1 MLFLAVP
8 PHIQQFFLCHQFAVG
23 AVQLGVMFHGVAYTC
38 GRLGVEF
45 VVDQCFDIHVCDP
58 VGHYGLYLYR
68 CVRRFVSVL

>member
-1 MLFLAVP
+1 
-8 PHIQQFFLCHQFAVG
+8 
-23 AVQLGVMFHGVAYTC
+23 VQLGVMFHGVAYTC